1 MRDYDDPP
9 ARHVWKFAT
18 LRSLRHRNFRLL
30 LYGAFV
36 SAAGDF
42 MQNIAQAW
50 LVWELTRSPVL
61 LGVVGFF
68 DTVPRLMFGALGG
81 AIADRVDRRR
91 LLMLT
96 QALGMVQAFIYWFL
110 VYFHFIAFWHIA
122 VLAFFLGAVN
132 TVNQLARQS
141 LVNSLVPPED
151 LMNAIALQSSV
162 FNLSKIVGP
171 SAGGIL
177 IALVGVSGCFFL
189 NALSFLALIGMLV
202 IMELPPW
209 EAPENKH
216 GLWSDIQEG
225 FNYLTGNRRLFWIV
239 ALSYIIALVGAPY
252 QRFLP
257 MFATNILH
265 VGPTGFGVLVAA
277 PGVGATF
284 SALTLASLG
293 MMSPS
298 LLWICS
304 CALGFGLVLGLFAFS
319 HSFAFSLAMLA
330 LTGFFFIA
338 FRASS
343 NTAIQADTPRHLLGR
358 VLSLF
363 FMDRGLWSL
372 GGLLIGSSAAVI
384 GIDRTLAI
392 CALLCALAAAGLLF
406 VTGRPAGPALAL
418 RLRPSR
424 DPSPVKST
432 DQHQPQ

>member
-1 MRDYDDPP
+1 MRDYDNSLV
-9 ARHVWKFAT
+9 RRLRSLAT

-42 MQNIAQAW
+42 MQNIAQSW
-50 LVWELTRSPVL
+50 LVWQLTRSPVL

-68 DTVPRLMFGALGG
+68 DTVPRLLFGALGG
-81 AIADRVDRRR
+81 AITDRVDRRR

-110 VYFHFIAFWHIA
+110 VYFQWIAFWHIA

-141 LVNSLVPPED
+141 LVNSLVPNED

-177 IALVGVSGCFFL
+177 IALAGVSGCFFI
-189 NALSFLALIGMLV
+189 NALSFLALIGMLEM
-202 IMELPPW
+202 MELPAW
-209 EAPENKH
+209 EKPENKP
-216 GLWSDIQEG
+216 GLLNEIREG
-225 FNYLTGNRRLFWIV
+225 LQYLTSNRKLFWIIG
-239 ALSYIIALVGAPY
+239 LSYVIALVGAPY

-265 VGPTGFGVLVAA
+265 IGPTGFGALVAA
-277 PGVGATF
+277 PGVGATLA
-284 SALTLASLG
+284 ALSLASLG
-293 MMSPS
+293 AVRPR

-304 CALGFGLVLGLFAFS
+304 AALGFGVVLGLFAFS
-319 HSFAFSLAMLA
+319 HSFAFSLFLLT

-338 FRASS
+338 FRALS
-343 NTAIQADTPRHLLGR
+343 NTAIQSDTPRNLLGR

-372 GGLLIGSSAAVI
+372 GGIMIGSSAAVI
-384 GIDRTLAI
+384 GIDHTLAI

-406 VTGRPAGPALAL
+406 MTGRPTAAKL
-418 RLRPSR
+418 
-424 DPSPVKST
+424 
-432 DQHQPQ
+432 

>member
-1 MRDYDDPP
+1 
-9 ARHVWKFAT
+9 
-18 LRSLRHRNFRLL
+18 
-30 LYGAFV
+30 
-36 SAAGDF
+36 
-42 MQNIAQAW
+42 
-50 LVWELTRSPVL
+50 
-61 LGVVGFF
+61 
-68 DTVPRLMFGALGG
+68 VP
-81 AIADRVDRRR
+81 
-91 LLMLT
+91 
-96 QALGMVQAFIYWFL
+96 
-110 VYFHFIAFWHIA
+110 
-122 VLAFFLGAVN
+122 N
-132 TVNQLARQS
+132 
-141 LVNSLVPPED
+141 ED

-216 GLWSDIQEG
+216 GIWTDIQEG

-277 PGVGATF
+277 PGVGATL

-293 MMSPS
+293 TMRPG

-343 NTAIQADTPRHLLGR
+343 NTAIQAETPRHLLGR

-384 GIDRTLAI
+384 GIDHTLAI

-406 VTGRPAGPALAL
+406 VSGRPAGPAFAL

-424 DPSPVKST
+424 NPSAVEST
-432 DQHQPQ
+432 DRHRPQ